1 MTAIKKG
8 DNVII
13 ISGKDR
19 GKSGKVIRVFP
30 KENKILVENMNLK
43 KKHIRP
49 KKQGQK
55 GQTVNTAFPFDIS
68 NIMILCPNCGK
79 KTRIGKKILEDKSK
93 IRICKKCGGAI

>member
-13 ISGKDR
+13 ISGRDR

-55 GQTVNTAFPFDIS
+55 GQTVNTATPFDIS

-79 KTRIGKKILEDKSK
+79 RTRIGKKILEDKSK